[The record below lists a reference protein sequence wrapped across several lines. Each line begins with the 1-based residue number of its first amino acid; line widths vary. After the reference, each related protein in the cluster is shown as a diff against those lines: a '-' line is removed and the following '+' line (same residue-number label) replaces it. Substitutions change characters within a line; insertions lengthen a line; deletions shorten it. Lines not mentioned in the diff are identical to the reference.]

1 MAYIKPDFKDRIFD
15 RVSTD
20 PELLQTVL
28 EDFAG
33 EPRHEGKELSFV
45 CPNCGARALKF
56 TPSAHGKMVYKCFSC
71 NEVAGSHAINF
82 LMGPGVRKS
91 MQDAIEYV
99 CNIYNVAVEYEE
111 YEKPVRKATKKG
123 SSSPASF
130 CKTMLEASGLTKE
143 DVTAHVY
150 AHEGDSGTVAFPT
163 FQKGTMSSSME
174 IDKDGNDMVIYY
186 FDIEGYPCKY
196 TPKAPN
202 RTAKPVERQYW
213 RVRYEFPEAHKDSSG
228 KPMKYKSPKGA
239 PTFIYYPEAIR
250 RKYRSK
256 EQIETLFI
264 QEGEKKAE
272 KACKHGILSVAISGI
287 QNLGQY
293 GQLPADLVK
302 VIRDCQ
308 VKEVVFLM
316 DSDLYDI
323 HKNLSENDNVA
334 KRPQNFFYA
343 VQHYKEYMNS
353 LKNQNLYVEIYYG
366 HVLKNELQ
374 DKGIDDLLTN
384 TLKGKEEELLQDILQ
399 AKNEKEML
407 GKYVR
412 LFKITSVNDEK
423 IKMQFSL
430 ESPQT
435 FCKLHYDELKHL
447 GAFTYN
453 GRKYRFNEKK
463 ELESAQ
469 PVEKDEQ
476 FWEEKNED
484 LRFCRTGALTFLE
497 RRGFHRYDRPN
508 NDEYEFVQVEHGVA
522 KVIPI
527 HQIVDYI
534 YNFTKDCLPIRVR
547 ELLLAG
553 GTQYLGPYQLAR
565 LEVFKGQF
573 YVPERGLDY
582 LFFSDQAWEIT
593 ADRIRKVDYIDVH
606 FNLWADQKHIEQAV
620 TLSGPLIKVSQDEG
634 GEFSFELTSAGQ
646 QCDFLRFLVNASNF
660 TWRKSEVSAQEM
672 ADNAQHLVSKLC
684 AFGYLA
690 NAYKDKSTAKAV
702 VAMDGKQQD
711 FDEANGRTGKS
722 LFGEALR
729 RVVKNKQ
736 LNGKELGNSNT
747 NRQFI
752 WDGVNEKTKLVIGD
766 DLLKDFDFDSL
777 FSLITADWT
786 VNPKGHTSYTIPF
799 AQSPKIFLS
808 SNYAIAGDGSSYS
821 ARMWLLAFAD
831 FYSDTHAPIDDFK
844 VLFFE
849 EWDNTQWNL
858 FWNFVSQCIQLYFRF
873 GYVPAPDDRLEER
886 RLMQQIGE
894 DFIAWADPYY
904 APDAGHINQKIL
916 RDDVYKSFL
925 EYVQGLRG
933 PKFTLS
939 PKSFSQ
945 RMQYYV
951 RLRKLYFN
959 PQKYDPKTKTW
970 LEYDK
975 DGRPKKLDKS
985 NGKEWYT
992 IGNSDY
998 YSTFGGEI
1006 SIPGLS
1012 VIDDLPDEDDNEDR
1026 Y

>member
-1 MAYIKPDFKDRIFD
+1 MAFIKQEFKDRIFE
-15 RVSTD
+15 RVNKD
-20 PELLQTVL
+20 PDLLRIVL

-33 EPRHEGKELSFV
+33 KPRHEGRELSFT
-45 CPNCGARALKF
+45 CPHCGANALKF
-56 TPSAHGKMVYKCFSC
+56 TPGGKMVYKCFSC
-71 NEVAGSHAINF
+71 NEVKGNNAIGF
-82 LMGPGVRKS
+82 LMGPGVNKKL
-91 MQDAIEYV
+91 QEAIEYI
-99 CNIYNVAVEYEE
+99 CNILNIPVEYQE
-111 YEKPVRKATKKG
+111 YDRPIQSKKK
-123 SSSPASF
+123 SSSTSF
-130 CKTMLEASGLTKE
+130 CKLMLDSSGLTKE
-143 DVTAHVY
+143 DVTARVY
-150 AHEGDSGTVAFPT
+150 LHEGDSGTVPFQT
-163 FQKGTMSSSME
+163 FQKGTMTSNME
-174 IDKDGNDMVIYY
+174 IDKDGDDMVIYY
-186 FDIEGYPCKY
+186 FDIEGKPCKY

-202 RTAKPVERQYW
+202 KTAKPIERQYW
-213 RVRYEFPEAHKDSSG
+213 RVRYQFPEAHTDSSG

-239 PTFIYYPEAIR
+239 PTFIYYPEAVR
-250 RKYRSK
+250 SRYRQRES
-256 EQIETLFI
+256 IDTLYI

-302 VIRDCQ
+302 LIRECH
-308 VKEVVFLM
+308 VKDVVFLM
-316 DSDLYDI
+316 DSDLHDI

-334 KRPQNFFYA
+334 KRPLNFYYA

-353 LKNQNLYVEIYYG
+353 LKNQNIYVEVFYG
-366 HVLKNELQ
+366 HVLKNEAQ

-384 TLKGKEEELLQDILQ
+384 SLKGKEEELLQDLT
-399 AKNEKEML
+399 AARNEKSML
-407 GKYVR
+407 GKYVQ
-412 LFKITSVNDEK
+412 LYKITSVNDEK

-435 FCKLHYDELKHL
+435 FCKLHYEELKDL
-447 GAFTYN
+447 AAFTYN

-476 FWEEKNED
+476 FWEEKD
-484 LRFCRTGALTFLE
+484 DSLKFCRTGALTFLE

-508 NDEYEFVQVEHGVA
+508 TDEYEFLQLESGVA
-522 KVIPI
+522 KVVPI

-534 YNFTKDCLPIRVR
+534 YNFTKDCLPIKIR

-553 GTQYLGPYQLAR
+553 GTQYLGPYQMAR
-565 LEVFKGQF
+565 LEVFKGQL
-573 YVPERGLDY
+573 YQPERGIDY

-593 ADRIRKVDYIDVH
+593 EGAIRSIDYRDIH
-606 FNLWADQKHIEQAV
+606 FTLWSDQKHVEQAV
-620 TLSGPLIKVSQDEG
+620 SLTGPLINVSRDDEG
-634 GEFSFELTSAGQ
+634 RFYYKLTAAGE

-660 TWRKSEVSAQEM
+660 TWRKTDISDEEAS
-672 ADNAQHLVSKLC
+672 DNAQHLVSKLC

-752 WDGVNEKTKLVIGD
+752 WDGVTEKTKLVIGD

-799 AQSPKIFLS
+799 SQSPKIFLS

-849 EWDNTQWNL
+849 EWDTVQWNL

-886 RLMQQIGE
+886 RLIQQIGE

-904 APDAGHINQKIL
+904 APDAGHINVKTP
-916 RDDVYKSFL
+916 RDDVYKSYL
-925 EYVQGLRG
+925 EYVQNIRG
-933 PKFTLS
+933 SKFTVS

-998 YSTFGGEI
+998 YSSAGAPVLF
-1006 SIPGLS
+1006 PGITAIES
-1012 VIDDLPDEDDNEDR
+1012 SDNEER
-1026 Y
+1026 F